1 MSDIQDKPT
10 MVQDEHVSTK
20 PRRRGGCV
28 GHCLKLWWVY
38 LILLIVIV
46 VIAVPVILLVI
57 VPKIAQSKLDDAE
70 LSIQGIRMMNSQA
83 QNFTMSINSTILS
96 DGKIKATIDGFP
108 GKMYLEDYHDH
119 TPFAIIDF
127 PATTA
132 DAEQVVNVTQ
142 FTQINDVAAFT
153 AFNTFLLMNDTF
165 RVTVEGD
172 TFVTVHGIARRYPVT
187 FKKIVTL
194 PGLRLFAGTTV
205 FNTSISLTPD
215 ERGNNFKGKTRI
227 PNHSLVTF
235 EIGNTTFHNYLL
247 GNEVGTVYID
257 DLTLIPGDGN
267 VFDMRATIEN
277 TPVLNTVQE
286 KPYCED
292 GNVPFQLR
300 GKNVTNHGQYLSY
313 FADALAAGNQTIE
326 INIGDSIEKLVG
338 NRPTCKTT

>member
-10 MVQDEHVSTK
+10 IVQDENVSLK
-20 PRRRGGCV
+20 PRKRGGCV

-38 LILLIVIV
+38 LIVLIVIV
-46 VIAVPVILLVI
+46 VIAVPVILLVA
-57 VPKIAQSKLDDAE
+57 VPKIAQSKLDEAE

-83 QNFTMSINSTILS
+83 KNFTMSINSTILS

-119 TPFAIIDF
+119 TPFAIINF
-127 PATTA
+127 PETTA
-132 DAEQVVNVTQ
+132 DAMQVVNVTQ
-142 FTQINDVAAFT
+142 FTEINDIAAFT

-187 FKKIVTL
+187 FKKTVTL

-205 FNTSISLTPD
+205 FDTSITLSPD
-215 ERGNNFKGKTRI
+215 ARGNNFKGKTRI

-257 DLTLIPGDGN
+257 DLTLSPGDDN
-267 VFDMRATIEN
+267 VFDMRATIDN
-277 TPVLNTVQE
+277 GPVLTAIQE

-292 GNVPFQLR
+292 GNLPFQLR
-300 GKNVTNHGQYLSY
+300 GKDVTNHGQYLNY

-326 INIGDSIEKLVG
+326 IDIGGTIKKLTGQAVA
-338 NRPTCKTT
+338 CKA